1 MKDKT
6 ALFISCSEHYHH
18 RFCVVDDYFRSC
30 GYKTTYITSD
40 FDHASK
46 SFFVCQVAGCVQ
58 IHALPYKKNLSIAR
72 ILSHFRFA
80 RDLYRYLEEQPEEP
94 DVIIAL
100 LPPNFLAH
108 FLAKYKKR
116 HPNVKLIFDIFDL
129 WPETFPSNK
138 LEKVLSPLF
147 SVWAWLRNH
156 SLPKADWVLT
166 ECDYF
171 RQRLGLGGEKASTI
185 YLCLDAAD
193 TQSETVCLR
202 EDAWDFC
209 YLGAINNVI
218 GISEICHLI
227 RSLTKIKPVTLHII
241 GAGERQQEFM
251 DSVEAAGAK
260 VVYYG
265 TIFDQKK
272 KQEIINRCH
281 FGLNVISSNACIGL
295 TMKSVD
301 YFRCGLPIIN
311 NVPADTADLIKE
323 YHAGVQVDADG
334 IEYLL
339 DMSVAENLQIRENVA
354 KLFEEK
360 FSKAVVYQEYRQL
373 LETLL

>member
-1 MKDKT
+1 MKKKT
-6 ALFISCSEHYHH
+6 ALFISCSEHYNH
-18 RFCVVDDYFRSC
+18 RFCVVDEYLRAC
-30 GYKTTYITSD
+30 GYETTYITSD
-40 FDHASK
+40 FDHTAK
-46 SFFVCQVAGCVQ
+46 APFVCQVPGCVQ
-58 IHALPYKKNLSIAR
+58 IHALPYKKNLSAAR

-80 RDLYRYLEEQPEEP
+80 GDLYRHLERQPEEP

-129 WPETFPSNK
+129 WPETFPSGRLGK
-138 LEKVLSPLF
+138 LLAPF
-147 SVWAWLRNH
+147 FAVWAWLRDH
-156 SLPKADWVLT
+156 SLPKADWVMT

-171 RQRLGLGGEKASTI
+171 RRRLGLKEKTSTV
-185 YLCLDAAD
+185 YLCLESSDMKP
-193 TQSETVCLR
+193 ETVSLR
-202 EDAWDFC
+202 EDGWDLC

-218 GISEICHLI
+218 GISEISALI
-227 RSLTKIKPVTLHII
+227 RKLTKIKPVTLHII

-251 DSVEAAGAK
+251 DSAKAAGAE

-265 TIFDQKK
+265 KVFEQEK

-281 FGLNVISSNACIGL
+281 FGLNVVNSNACIGL

-311 NVPADTADLIKE
+311 NVPGDTAHLIDVYK
-323 YHAGVQVDADG
+323 AGVAADG
-334 IEYLL
+334 VEELL
-339 DMSVAENLQIRENVA
+339 SMTVADHLQMRKNVA
-354 KLFEEK
+354 GLFAEK
-360 FSKAVVYQEYRQL
+360 FSRDVVRQEYCRL
-373 LETLL
+373 FESVL